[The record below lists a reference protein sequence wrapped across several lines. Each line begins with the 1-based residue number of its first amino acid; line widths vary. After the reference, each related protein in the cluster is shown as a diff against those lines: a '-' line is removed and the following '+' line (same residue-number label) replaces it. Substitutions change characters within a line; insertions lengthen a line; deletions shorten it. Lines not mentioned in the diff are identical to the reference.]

1 MRTRTLRMAIPG
13 VDMIVALAIIAA
25 FGNINR
31 FGEPEK
37 FVSYLGLNPSVRQS
51 EPGPAHHGRIE
62 QLIHFS
68 ATVLVTIAIA
78 LHRPSRHPCEPQDG
92 R

>member
-1 MRTRTLRMAIPG
+1 MAIPG